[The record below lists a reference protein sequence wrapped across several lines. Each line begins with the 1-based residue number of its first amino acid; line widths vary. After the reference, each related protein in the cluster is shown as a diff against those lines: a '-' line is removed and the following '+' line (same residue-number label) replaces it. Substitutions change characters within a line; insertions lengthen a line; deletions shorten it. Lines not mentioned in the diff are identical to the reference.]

1 MKKKN
6 KKVVE
11 LINPIELVYLPHLL
25 RFEDSLIH
33 LN

>member
-11 LINPIELVYLPHLL
+11 LIDPIELVYLPHLL